1 MAVSNRIKDRLE
13 YVIEVR
19 LEENPDDHCIEL
31 IGDMY
36 QIELAWHAI
45 NKSLKAQHKI
55 HSKIYQKHESKDGDR
70 EKSKSR
76 RDSDNDARGTSFTV
90 NHDSLSQKLRGGT
103 KGNSLRNVSQE
114 MVDIDTEPYTSH
126 GYKKQS
132 TARFV
137 EDSANRR
144 PASSQKKASTLKEY
158 ENVPNYMS
166 SHYENNHNDPGVRP
180 KENSVTELNQTDFDR
195 TIPKFSSLDQLDLV
209 PSGTLTTS
217 KREQLKQQQ
226 PVHLD
231 TDYENVNTA
240 DRTAVIG
247 SRTYHVND
255 PKIRINNI
263 GNISDDTTDE
273 DEVQRLFQS
282 SKGSSDGERSRQAND
297 TFREF
302 SNMSPRQTFPE
313 EKTIVNLPAF
323 STDFSL
329 SSHQEFIVGNIKV
342 VVRLQNITAVNTD
355 GLVNAANGSLCNAAG
370 VAAAIS
376 KAADVRLET
385 ECEDYIRRNGMMSTT
400 QVMHT
405 CAGGRLKV
413 NHILH
418 AVGPIWLDVRPERC
432 TYELLQTYLNCFDYA
447 DSKLRIS
454 SISVPCISSGM
465 VYAEVCVYF
474 YSLSPSS
481 TFCFHSMT

>member
-1 MAVSNRIKDRLE
+1 V
-13 YVIEVR
+13 
-19 LEENPDDHCIEL
+19 
-31 IGDMY
+31 
-36 QIELAWHAI
+36 
-45 NKSLKAQHKI
+45 
-55 HSKIYQKHESKDGDR
+55 
-70 EKSKSR
+70 
-76 RDSDNDARGTSFTV
+76 
-90 NHDSLSQKLRGGT
+90 
-103 KGNSLRNVSQE
+103 
-114 MVDIDTEPYTSH
+114 
-126 GYKKQS
+126 
-132 TARFV
+132 
-137 EDSANRR
+137 
-144 PASSQKKASTLKEY
+144 KKASTLKEY

-302 SNMSPRQTFPE
+302 SNMSPRQILTF
-313 EKTIVNLPAF
+313 LYHH
-323 STDFSL
+323 L
-329 SSHQEFIVGNIKV
+329 
-342 VVRLQNITAVNTD
+342 
-355 GLVNAANGSLCNAAG
+355 
-370 VAAAIS
+370 
-376 KAADVRLET
+376 
-385 ECEDYIRRNGMMSTT
+385 
-400 QVMHT
+400 
-405 CAGGRLKV
+405 
-413 NHILH
+413 
-418 AVGPIWLDVRPERC
+418 
-432 TYELLQTYLNCFDYA
+432 
-447 DSKLRIS
+447 
-454 SISVPCISSGM
+454 
-465 VYAEVCVYF
+465 
-474 YSLSPSS
+474 
-481 TFCFHSMT
+481 